1 MFLPHNL
8 LYFSQKARGLFRVLK
23 RTTKEQI
30 RDCALKALDKNN
42 LVPNILIIQAIKDLL
57 SSWNSVS
64 KETIINCLK
73 KGGISDSSSQV
84 TVADADDPFKVLTE
98 DINHL

>member
-1 MFLPHNL
+1 M
-8 LYFSQKARGLFRVLK
+8 
-23 RTTKEQI
+23 TE
-30 RDCALKALDKNN
+30 
-42 LVPNILIIQAIKDLL
+42 LV